1 MIVVRVGT
9 QTRAVYGNIHW
20 AWLGHGVSFNG
31 GHDCPCRRSAFEHVR
46 RFCLDLCDVALLR
59 GHTHAVSKAGGP
71 VRMRGVRDV
80 SRQIT
85 MRACVCGCVCG
96 WVGGWVSVRARRS
109 ETESYPYDLGV
120 GACMLCVCGWVGWM
134 GVGVGVGVGLC
145 LCVRARVCVWPAISS
160 DRRLWG
166 GRGEGAVCT
175 RARVEVCVCVCVCV
189 RACVFVCVSLKHR
202 VPTRHAPR
210 TCVVTRHLLKAPGYP
225 RWLRRTHT
233 REGVRCSCSTRT
245 DFVTFL
251 QLRPVSWYRRYE
263 RQAQPR
269 PPRDCSCLGP
279 RSGLQQ
285 CLQHARGCGIAHRA
299 RARAE
304 AARRRVRRP
313 GGSLRT
319 SSGCRD
325 GPPCAG
331 RKR

>member
-1 MIVVRVGT
+1 M
-9 QTRAVYGNIHW
+9 
-20 AWLGHGVSFNG
+20 S
-31 GHDCPCRRSAFEHVR
+31 
-46 RFCLDLCDVALLR
+46 
-59 GHTHAVSKAGGP
+59 P
-71 VRMRGVRDV
+71 VRSPCV
-80 SRQIT
+80 
-85 MRACVCGCVCG
+85 RACVGACVCG
-96 WVGGWVSVRARRS
+96 WVVGCPCVHDDLRQNHTRTIWGWVRV
-109 ETESYPYDLGV
+109 
-120 GACMLCVCGWVGWM
+120 CCVCVGGWVGW
-134 GVGVGVGVGLC
+134 VWVWVWVWVC
-145 LCVRARVCVWPAISS
+145 ARARARVCGQRFHRIAVF
-160 DRRLWG
+160 G
-166 GRGEGAVCT
+166 GGGGGGGVYA
-175 RARVEVCVCVCVCV
+175 RACRSVCVCLCV
-189 RACVFVCVSLKHR
+189 RACVFVCVPLKHR
-202 VPTRHAPR
+202 VPTRHAPC

-233 REGVRCSCSTRT
+233 REGVRCSCSTST

-251 QLRPVSWYRRYE
+251 QLRPVSWCRRYE

-325 GPPCAG
+325 GPPCAD
-331 RKR
+331 RER